1 MKRLKYFYI
10 VCMIIHTLNM
20 MLSCKNNDIIISQTP
35 ESIINC
41 DIDEAETLINLNQ
54 ICDSINIVALS
65 PDKNLVGV
73 VDILHSDDDGIYL
86 TSNNILYA
94 YDWNGE
100 ELFNLNRRGRS
111 ASDYIEIDDF
121 CLSNRYIAIA
131 DAQGRKILLFE
142 KTAVNSPE
150 PLRLIVILKTLPLL
164 MIPYWQSIA
173 EVQMAQCC

>member
-1 MKRLKYFYI
+1 
-10 VCMIIHTLNM
+10 